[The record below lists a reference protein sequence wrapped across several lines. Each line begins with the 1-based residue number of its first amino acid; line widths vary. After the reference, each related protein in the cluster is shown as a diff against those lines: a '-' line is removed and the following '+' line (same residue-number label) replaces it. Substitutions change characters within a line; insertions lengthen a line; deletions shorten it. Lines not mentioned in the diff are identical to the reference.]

1 MFNKVVYG
9 LLNNPYERGFVM
21 ASGKPIDEKTKSEII
36 TKIRDEGMTVTEASN
51 IYGVGRT
58 AIYTWMRDGVVNS
71 NSSLILENNRLKK
84 ENEQLYNL
92 LGRATVELKKSKR

>member
-1 MFNKVVYG
+1 
-9 LLNNPYERGFVM
+9 M
-21 ASGKPIDEKTKSEII
+21 ASSKPIDEKVRSEII

-51 IYGVGRT
+51 RYDVGKT

-71 NSSLILENNRLKK
+71 TSSLILENNRLKK